1 MMPPLLTRQQLELLN
16 RRTLRYPLAIAEK
29 DYFLALAL
37 TLIADSPLK
46 DILVFKGGTA
56 LHHCY
61 LPQHRFSEDL
71 DFSSLRRDVTMDD
84 VVAVLQTDGLFTA
97 KKTYTSAATLKVER
111 LLYAG
116 VLGHAGSIKVEIDQV
131 QNVILPP
138 QQVTYQNVW
147 DVPLTLPV
155 MDIREVCAEKLRA
168 ACQRARYRD
177 FYDLYL
183 ILDTFALNF
192 EEVIALLRRKEIR
205 KPLRRDTMLS
215 NWQVASE
222 QQAVDL
228 KSIYCAR
235 TVTNDQIDAL
245 LAGLMFDDIAAQ
257 EGAI

>member
-37 TLIADSPLK
+37 TIIAQSPLN

-61 LPQHRFSEDL
+61 LSQHRFSEDL
-71 DFSSLRRDVTMDD
+71 DFTALRHDLTLDD
-84 VVAVLQTDGLFTA
+84 VVAVLEADGLFTA
-97 KKTYTSAATLKVER
+97 KKVYTSPATIKIER
-111 LLYAG
+111 MLYAG
-116 VLGHAGSIKVEIDQV
+116 VLGHASSIKIEIDQV
-131 QNVILPP
+131 QNVILPAQP
-138 QQVTYQNVW
+138 VVYHNVW
-147 DVPLTLPV
+147 NIPLTLPV

-183 ILDTFALNF
+183 ILETFALDF
-192 EEVIALLRRKEIR
+192 EEVIALLRQKEIR
-205 KPLRRDTMLS
+205 KPIRRQAMLA

-222 QQAVDL
+222 QQMGDL
-228 KSIYCAR
+228 KSIYCTR
-235 TVTNDQIDAL
+235 TIANEQITAL
-245 LAGLMFDDIAAQ
+245 LTSLQFADIEA
-257 EGAI
+257 

>member
-16 RRTLRYPLAIAEK
+16 RRTLRYPLATAEK

-56 LHHCY
+56 IHHCY

-71 DFSSLRRDVTMDD
+71 DFSSRHRNVTMDD
-84 VVAVLQTDGLFTA
+84 VVAILQAGGLFTA
-97 KKTYTSAATLKVER
+97 KKTYTSAATLKIER

-131 QNVILPP
+131 QNVVLPP

-147 DVPLTLPV
+147 NVPLTLPV

-183 ILDTFALNF
+183 ILETFDLGF
-192 EEVIALLRRKEIR
+192 DEIIVLLKQKEIR
-205 KPLRRDTMLS
+205 KPLRRATMLA

-228 KSIYCAR
+228 KSIYCTRPVA
-235 TVTNDQIDAL
+235 NDQIDAL
-245 LAGLMFDDIAAQ
+245 LARLKFADI
-257 EGAI
+257 ETKES

>member
-37 TLIADSPLK
+37 MIIAQSPLN

-71 DFSSLRRDVTMDD
+71 DFTALRHDLTLDD
-84 VVAVLQTDGLFTA
+84 VVAVLEADGLFTA
-97 KKTYTSAATLKVER
+97 KKVYSSTATLKIER
-111 LLYAG
+111 LLYTG
-116 VLGHAGSIKVEIDQV
+116 VLGHASSIKIEIDQV
-131 QNVILPP
+131 QNVVLPAQP
-138 QQVTYQNVW
+138 VAYHNVW
-147 DVPLTLPV
+147 NIDLTLPV

-183 ILDTFALNF
+183 ILETFALNF
-192 EEVIALLRRKEIR
+192 EEVVALLKQKEIR
-205 KPLRRDTMLS
+205 KPIRRQAMLA

-222 QQAVDL
+222 QQTGDL
-228 KSIYCAR
+228 KSIYCTR
-235 TVTNDQIDAL
+235 TIANEQITAL
-245 LAGLMFDDIAAQ
+245 LTSLQFTDIEA
-257 EGAI
+257 

>member
-1 MMPPLLTRQQLELLN
+1 MIPSLLTRQQLELLN

-46 DILVFKGGTA
+46 DVLVFKGGTA

-71 DFSSLRRDVTMDD
+71 DFSSLQRDVTMDD
-84 VVAVLQTDGLFTA
+84 MVTILQAGGLFTA
-97 KKTYTSAATLKVER
+97 KKAYTSSATLKIER
-111 LLYAG
+111 LLYNG
-116 VLGHAGSIKVEIDQV
+116 VLGNASSIKVEIDQA
-131 QNVILPP
+131 QNVVLPA
-138 QQVTYQNVW
+138 QSVTYHNVW
-147 DVPLTLPV
+147 NIPLKLPV

-183 ILDTFALNF
+183 ILDTFTLDF
-192 EEVIALLRRKEIR
+192 EKVIGLLKQKEIR
-205 KPLRRDTMLS
+205 KPLRKDTMLA
-215 NWQVASE
+215 NWQVASG
-222 QQAVDL
+222 QQAADL

-235 TVTNDQIDAL
+235 PVTNDQIDDL
-245 LAGLMFDDIAAQ
+245 LVRLSFADIEAQ
-257 EGAI
+257 EP

>member
-1 MMPPLLTRQQLELLN
+1 MMPPLLTRSQLELLN

-37 TLIADSPLK
+37 TIIVQSPLK

-71 DFSSLRRDVTMDD
+71 DFTALRHDLTLED
-84 VVAVLQTDGLFTA
+84 VVTVLEADGLFTA
-97 KKTYTSAATLKVER
+97 KKVYSSTATLKIER

-116 VLGHAGSIKVEIDQV
+116 VLGHASSIKIEIDQV
-131 QNVILPP
+131 QNVVLPAQP
-138 QQVTYQNVW
+138 VAYHNVW
-147 DVPLTLPV
+147 NIPLTLGV

-183 ILDTFALNF
+183 ILETFALDF
-192 EEVIALLRRKEIR
+192 EEMVALLKQKEIR
-205 KPLRRDTMLS
+205 KPIRRQAMLA

-222 QQAVDL
+222 QQTGDL
-228 KSIYCAR
+228 KSIYCTR
-235 TVTNDQIDAL
+235 TIANEQITAFL
-245 LAGLMFDDIAAQ
+245 TSLQFADIEA
-257 EGAI
+257 